1 MRVGLGIQS
10 VSGLRL
16 KISDRIIRAEAQIGI
31 PFHAL
36 PKGHTTIVA
45 RAVSERAA
53 DETPTTLIIVGNT
66 TGKHEH
72 LWT

>member
-45 RAVSERAA
+45 PAA
-53 DETPTTLIIVGNT
+53 IGLTIDETPTTLIIVGNT